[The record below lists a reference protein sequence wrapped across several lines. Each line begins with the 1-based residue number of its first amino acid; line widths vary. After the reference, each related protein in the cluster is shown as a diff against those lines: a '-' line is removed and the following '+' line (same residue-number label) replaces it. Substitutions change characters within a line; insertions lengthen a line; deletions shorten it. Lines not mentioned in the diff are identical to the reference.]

1 MEILVL
7 LGVSVLLLLVEPIG
21 AILIISLLGFTG
33 WAFNKLTRK
42 HILIWG
48 EKLQLHEGLRIQH
61 LQQGLGGAK
70 DVKLLGRENEF
81 LDQYALHN
89 AGSAHMSRRQSI
101 LLALPRLI
109 LEFFAVIAL
118 VSLVIVLINKGKS
131 IDLLLPII
139 GLFAAAAFRLLP
151 SVNRVIGAVQLLR
164 FTSPI
169 ANTLYDEIHLIHKT
183 ESISYEGEVILKNNL
198 EIKNVRFSYP
208 SSELEIIKDININII
223 FGKTVGF
230 IGESGAGKSTL
241 VDIILGLLTP
251 VSGEIIVDGINITKS
266 IRGWQN
272 QIGYV
277 PQSIYLVDDSLRR
290 NIAFGLPIKDISDDA
305 VWQAARSAKLEEF
318 INKLPDGLETIVGER
333 GVKLSGGQ
341 QQRIGIARALYHNP
355 SVLVLD
361 EATSSLDIETE
372 RKVMDAVN
380 ELHGEKTILIVAHRL
395 STVESCDYIY
405 RLEQGKIISEGT
417 PEVMLRSHDQKN
429 ISRSQSGSGN

>member
-1 MEILVL
+1 M
-7 LGVSVLLLLVEPIG
+7 
-21 AILIISLLGFTG
+21 
-33 WAFNKLTRK
+33 
-42 HILIWG
+42 
-48 EKLQLHEGLRIQH
+48 
-61 LQQGLGGAK
+61 
-70 DVKLLGRENEF
+70 
-81 LDQYALHN
+81 
-89 AGSAHMSRRQSI
+89 
-101 LLALPRLI
+101 
-109 LEFFAVIAL
+109 
-118 VSLVIVLINKGKS
+118 INKGKS